1 VHSFYY
7 AHIQVAPCLT
17 VLPHG
22 TAPPHAK
29 RAVLGV
35 GVAPAT
41 VGVAAEAA
49 EAAEAEAAEAA
60 VATERKQELLQG
72 GPTAASVSSS
82 QTMAAR
88 YVVHICYTSL
98 GTQLLGSQPSRKIIL
113 YMTSCNLSA
122 P

>member
-1 VHSFYY
+1 MHSFC
-7 AHIQVAPCLT
+7 HTRIQVAPCLT

-22 TAPPHAK
+22 TARPHAK
-29 RAVLGV
+29 RAILGV

-41 VGVAAEAA
+41 VEVA
-49 EAAEAEAAEAA
+49 AEAAEAA

-88 YVVHICYTSL
+88 YVLHIC
-98 GTQLLGSQPSRKIIL
+98 
-113 YMTSCNLSA
+113 
-122 P
+122 